1 LTRAAAVAIL
11 ARVAELD
18 LLRADEA
25 PEAPAAPVPDPDPRA
40 GGPAGP
46 DGNADLDG
54 REGPDGRGE
63 VDPAAAAIPAGPGPG
78 NDLDDEELLQRAA
91 ALLFASP
98 DPLSTERLVHLL
110 ERPEKARVRSA
121 LADLGQRLS
130 QARLP
135 IALAEIAGGW
145 RLLTRPELA
154 EVIQRL
160 AKVQRLEKVTPAAL
174 ETLAIV
180 AYRQPVTSA
189 EVEAIRGVQ
198 SGPLLRALV
207 DRGLVRVTGRADQ
220 PGAPL
225 QYGTTREFLDRFGL
239 ASLKDLPRDGE
250 LARD

>member
-1 LTRAAAVAIL
+1 MTRAAAVAIL

-25 PEAPAAPVPDPDPRA
+25 PEAPAAPVPDPDPPA

-63 VDPAAAAIPAGPGPG
+63 VDPAAAAIAAGPGPG

-130 QARLP
+130 EARLP

-154 EVIQRL
+154 EVI
-160 AKVQRLEKVTPAAL
+160 QRLEKVTPAAL